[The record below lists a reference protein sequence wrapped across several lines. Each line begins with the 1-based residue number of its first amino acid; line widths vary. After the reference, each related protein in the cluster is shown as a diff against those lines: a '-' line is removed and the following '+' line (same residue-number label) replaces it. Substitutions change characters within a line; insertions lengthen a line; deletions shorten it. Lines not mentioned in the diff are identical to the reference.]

1 MSLESLLAQKRA
13 SILKRW
19 FDLIVATYPAETAK
33 FLKRQED
40 RFANPIGFS
49 IHQGIE
55 GLLTEVVT
63 GIDPERVSPFLDRII
78 RVRAIQDFTPSQ
90 AVSFV
95 PLLKQVL
102 REVLAGGKG
111 GKGGKGEKG
120 ADPEELALIE
130 SRIDELTL
138 LSFDVYMQCREKIYE
153 IKVNEVKRLYCSPLD
168 RRTLVCQV
176 SEPEEKG
183 GDAEKAPEAR

>member
-1 MSLESLLAQKRA
+1 LSLESLLAQKRA

-40 RFANPIGFS
+40 HFANPIGFS

-55 GLLTEVVT
+55 GLLTEVAT

-78 RVRAIQDFTPSQ
+78 RVRAIQDFTPSR

-95 PLLKQVL
+95 PLLKQVI
-102 REVLAGGKG
+102 REVLG
-111 GKGGKGEKG
+111 GKGGKGEQG

-130 SRIDELTL
+130 SRIDELML

-153 IKVNEVKRLYCSPLD
+153 IKVNEVKRLYCSPHD